1 MSDELT
7 IQAVN
12 QPQVQQ
18 KKKSTT
24 PYVLGGVVGG
34 GLVGAGVN
42 SLVKKPTSWEDVVK
56 EAKDTTDFST
66 KAEPASWEAV
76 KKNAQEVADLEAKLK
91 AVPEKTLTSGAEF
104 DALEA
109 AKKARQEEF
118 DRLFKAE
125 KESGKGIKTSIP
137 AAENVDIPKKQRKEY
152 NAIRDDY
159 RKVIKDMWTNKSGE
173 YQKLGE
179 KMRNAD
185 AAYDA
190 KVNQWATEYHN
201 AVAAS
206 GSGKPKI
213 TLKSYFAVNDSTGK
227 KSLIYQ
233 DMNKFYQDQLKATGK
248 YNVANPKGQKAMRTK
263 AHELTVQNLN
273 NMKQYIEN
281 TDKLASIKVDP
292 AQLAAA
298 KATTYQDVIKKSSEK
313 YARELEIINGSRKV
327 SKKIKAD
334 LINDL
339 TAEYGCTK
347 DELEKVL
354 SKRIK
359 IAQKYEPTLEKIK
372 KAKDNSYLSGIY
384 AKQREAYRQQ
394 ELKPVMQ
401 KFKKKFPEL
410 CKEKSSL
417 SDSEI
422 TEKVNKALEKTDFE
436 KNLKDAQ
443 IKFDKALEAKGT
455 ANTAAKETIE
465 KELAAAKGKLQNAA
479 EELGKKFKKGG
490 TNKWVAAGIGAV
502 IGAAALYGV
511 AASKNKKA
519 V

>member
-1 MSDELT
+1 
-7 IQAVN
+7 
-12 QPQVQQ
+12 
-18 KKKSTT
+18 
-24 PYVLGGVVGG
+24 
-34 GLVGAGVN
+34 
-42 SLVKKPTSWEDVVK
+42 
-56 EAKDTTDFST
+56 
-66 KAEPASWEAV
+66 
-76 KKNAQEVADLEAKLK
+76 
-91 AVPEKTLTSGAEF
+91 
-104 DALEA
+104 
-109 AKKARQEEF
+109 
-118 DRLFKAE
+118 
-125 KESGKGIKTSIP
+125 
-137 AAENVDIPKKQRKEY
+137 
-152 NAIRDDY
+152 
-159 RKVIKDMWTNKSGE
+159 
-173 YQKLGE
+173 
-179 KMRNAD
+179 
-185 AAYDA
+185 
-190 KVNQWATEYHN
+190 
-201 AVAAS
+201 
-206 GSGKPKI
+206 
-213 TLKSYFAVNDSTGK
+213 
-227 KSLIYQ
+227 
-233 DMNKFYQDQLKATGK
+233 
-248 YNVANPKGQKAMRTK
+248 
-263 AHELTVQNLN
+263 
-273 NMKQYIEN
+273 MKQYIEN
-281 TDKLASIKVDP
+281 TDKLASIKVDL